1 MAPAGAPDAP
11 VWGFADTHTHEFLNL
26 AFDCHWPS
34 LWGSSG
40 VLLKVGVTELDGGQ
54 HLGDTDAYRRDR
66 RKDALLQ
73 ENGYLVLRFLA
84 EDVGKHLDQVLDGIF
99 RALSHQGART

>member
-1 MAPAGAPDAP
+1 MVPARAPDAP

-40 VLLKVGVTELDGGQ
+40 VLSKVGVTVPHHEYHPTPSHSKGPEKYSTNGNRIPTSALFEYLLSFDIR
-54 HLGDTDAYRRDR
+54 DT
-66 RKDALLQ
+66 
-73 ENGYLVLRFLA
+73 
-84 EDVGKHLDQVLDGIF
+84 
-99 RALSHQGART
+99 